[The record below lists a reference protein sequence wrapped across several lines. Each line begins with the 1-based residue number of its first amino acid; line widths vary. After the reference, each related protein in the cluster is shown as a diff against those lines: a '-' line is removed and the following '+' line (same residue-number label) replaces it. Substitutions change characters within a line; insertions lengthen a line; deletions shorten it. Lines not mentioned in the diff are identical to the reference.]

1 MRDHAETAAYEG
13 PSLVRASL
21 RSLPF
26 AAIFAVVFL
35 ANLAYSQ
42 RTGRFASEPTY
53 DDVIYL
59 ADAYIRL
66 AFAPGNG
73 LFSVV
78 ASFWHLAPHAIVST
92 LTAMAGYWAFGPSDV
107 SPYLANG
114 WVLALYFVVITY
126 LTRPLGSLFD
136 RVLLVATLAFVPVAH
151 AMVTEFR
158 PDMAAGLVF
167 ALALWAICT
176 IDFRQVTV
184 RRRVGI
190 VALAAFATIMKPSA
204 VVLTIPALGFAVL
217 ATLVAQGALVREDRL
232 KVIGSAL
239 ISVALYAAMLL
250 PFAILLAGE
259 TVSYIYDVLITDA
272 DIWTTPGDRWFHLN
286 YHLFGPGGHQALGH
300 FRRVG
305 LWVLVIDLLVYVR
318 FPAYRKRG
326 VLPYTATLVVVFVAM
341 SVSREKTVFQGS
353 FFYLPFLL
361 AAVAAFVRLVS
372 AALAL
377 RPELAR
383 TSLRAALAIVL
394 AVEIVALPLGGA
406 YFPRADEGSEANR
419 LLPKVKDAI
428 VALRRDEWLGS
439 PSCSARAMSL
449 SVTNYDPLTPETVQL
464 SLAKAGIQLSTDYNF
479 LARSLDEAMATIDL
493 ADLVLMVDP
502 GASQRNTWTPISAFV
517 PEIFDRL
524 SNQPGV
530 RRIEVGTYR
539 QKPYWLFV
547 KPHCEPVS
555 SP

>member
-1 MRDHAETAAYEG
+1 MRDQTETAGEG
-13 PSLVRASL
+13 STIVRAGL

-114 WVLALYFVVITY
+114 WVLALYFAVITY

-190 VALAAFATIMKPSA
+190 VALAVFATIMKPSA
-204 VVLTIPALGFAVL
+204 VVLTMPALGFATL

-305 LWVLVIDLLVYVR
+305 LWVLIIDLLVYVR

>member
-1 MRDHAETAAYEG
+1 MQAQTETAGEG
-13 PSLVRASL
+13 AATVRACM
-21 RSLPF
+21 RSIPF
-26 AAIFAVVFL
+26 IGIFAVVFL

-42 RTGRFASEPTY
+42 RTGRFASEPAY

-59 ADAYIRL
+59 ADAYVRL
-66 AFAPGNG
+66 AFAPGSG
-73 LFSVV
+73 LSSVV

-114 WVLALYFVVITY
+114 WVLALYVAVMAR
-126 LTRPLGSLFD
+126 LSRPLGPLID
-136 RVLLVATLAFVPVAH
+136 RVLFVATLAFVPVAH

-167 ALALWAICT
+167 ALSLWAICS
-176 IDFRQVTV
+176 IDFRAVTV

-190 VALAAFATIMKPSA
+190 AALAVFATIMKPSA

-217 ATLVAQGALVREDRL
+217 ATLVAQGALVREGRL
-232 KVIGSAL
+232 KLIGSAL
-239 ISVALYAAMLL
+239 ASVALYVAMLL

-305 LWVLVIDLLVYVR
+305 LWVLVIDLLVYWR

-326 VLPYTATLVVVFVAM
+326 VLPYTATIVVVFAAM

-372 AALAL
+372 AALIL
-377 RPELAR
+377 RPQLAR
-383 TSLRAALAIVL
+383 TSLRVALAGIL
-394 AVEIVALPLGGA
+394 AVEIVALPLAGA
-406 YFPRADEGSEANR
+406 YFPRADEGTEANR
-419 LLPKVKDAI
+419 LLPQVKDAI
-428 VALRRDEWLGS
+428 ITLDRNEWAPS
-439 PSCSARAMSL
+439 KSCSERSMSL

-464 SLAKAGIQLSTDYNF
+464 SLAKAGVQLSTDYNF
-479 LARSLDEAMATIDL
+479 LARSFDEAMATIDL

-517 PEIFDRL
+517 PDIFKYL

-547 KPHCEPVS
+547 KPHCEPFV
-555 SP
+555 PPA